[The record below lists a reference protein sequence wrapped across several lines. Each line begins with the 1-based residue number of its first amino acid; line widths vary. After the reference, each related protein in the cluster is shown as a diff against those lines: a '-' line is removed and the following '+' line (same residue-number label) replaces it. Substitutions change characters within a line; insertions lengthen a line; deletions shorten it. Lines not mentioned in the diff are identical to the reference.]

1 MKTKKKIFDAVKMM
15 REIRDALSRK
25 YSNDP
30 SYDENVLKKIKAK
43 YTELLEKQ
51 EKIKHFA

>member
-1 MKTKKKIFDAVKMM
+1 MKTKEKIFDAVKMM

-25 YSNDP
+25 YNNDP
-30 SYDENVLKKIKAK
+30 SYDENVLKKIRAK

>member
-1 MKTKKKIFDAVKMM
+1 MKTKNKIFDAVKMM

-43 YTELLEKQ
+43 YTELLKKQ
-51 EKIKHFA
+51 EKIKQFA